1 MPWYKLQDPKNQTL
15 LICFYTTFPT
25 SSIKFSSICA
35 PIKPVQHYPELPI
48 AWATTSINFYAKG
61 MLIAALSHKG
71 LAITAAVQAI
81 KFSHEIGLR
90 DIILEGDSYERD

>member
-1 MPWYKLQDPKNQTL
+1 MQD
-15 LICFYTTFPT
+15 
-25 SSIKFSSICA
+25 
-35 PIKPVQHYPELPI
+35 E
-48 AWATTSINFYAKG
+48 KG

-90 DIILEGDSYERD
+90 DIILEGDSFELD